1 MNHWM
6 EGDVLG
12 LEQYKELF
20 TDAWAFFRR
29 ISVLDGSDSSW
40 EKVLR
45 YGSELAQKHG
55 NSRISKDLILAIE
68 DEFERSRGG
77 N

>member
-1 MNHWM
+1 MNRWM

-20 TDAWAFFRR
+20 TDAWTFFRR
-29 ISVLDGSDSSW
+29 ISVLDSSDSSW

-45 YGSELAQKHG
+45 YGSELVNKHG

-77 N
+77 S